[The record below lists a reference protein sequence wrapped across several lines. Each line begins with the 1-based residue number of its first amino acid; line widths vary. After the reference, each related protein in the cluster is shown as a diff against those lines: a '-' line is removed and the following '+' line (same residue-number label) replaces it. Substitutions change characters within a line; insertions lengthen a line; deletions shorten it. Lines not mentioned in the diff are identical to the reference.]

1 MTCISSGCGYKN
13 NPQNTGRACVLL
25 FISWGCPR
33 GLALI
38 GTISPKHPGLDP
50 LRDDELSQ
58 AEPEAN
64 LTAAA
69 SSADTLFLKAQ
80 MLALF
85 LST

>member
-1 MTCISSGCGYKN
+1 M
-13 NPQNTGRACVLL
+13 
-25 FISWGCPR
+25 
-33 GLALI
+33 AL
-38 GTISPKHPGLDP
+38 TAKISPEHPRLHP
-50 LRDDELSQ
+50 LRDDDLSH
-58 AEPEAN
+58 AGSEAN